1 MISLRVMSVMS
12 RALILTL
19 FTDKNQTCFPITMEA
34 IEAVLELT
42 KERDELAT
50 TVDAYESMLAD
61 LVGETVTLTIGRKN
75 HKRFVECTVTEF
87 HGTEGWELTS
97 ADEDGEVYMVTF
109 EDFIKGKVRLT

>member
-1 MISLRVMSVMS
+1 MISLRDMRVMSNK
-12 RALILTL
+12 LILTHSS
-19 FTDKNQTCFPITMEA
+19 DKNQRRVPITMEA

-50 TVDAYESMLAD
+50 TVDTYESMLSD
-61 LVGETVTLTIGRKN
+61 LVGETVMLTIGRKN

-97 ADEDGEVYMVTF
+97 TDEDGEVYMVTF